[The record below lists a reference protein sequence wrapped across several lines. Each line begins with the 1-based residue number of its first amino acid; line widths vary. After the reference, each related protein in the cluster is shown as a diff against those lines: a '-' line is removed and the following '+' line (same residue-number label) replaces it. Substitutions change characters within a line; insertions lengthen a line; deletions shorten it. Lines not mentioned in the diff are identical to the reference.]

1 MTAPDQASPPD
12 WYAGKVALV
21 TGGGSGIGLATAQ
34 ALGRRGARVFL
45 AGRRSEPL
53 AAAAAAIE
61 ACGGQAGYRCTDVSD
76 GASVERMVAAA
87 VDRFGRLDV
96 AVNNA
101 GAPSWGLLAD
111 MAGSDW
117 SPVID
122 TNLTGLWWCLKHEIG
137 HMRAQ
142 GAGSIV
148 NVGSRIG
155 AHLRVTHQSAYAA
168 SKAGVSAL
176 TRSAAREYISA
187 GIRINAVSPGPTET
201 VMADWPDETP
211 AQRAARIAEQV
222 PLGRLGSPE
231 EIASAIVWLAS
242 DEARFVVGHD
252 LVVDGGSSA

>member
-1 MTAPDQASPPD
+1 MAATDPGNPPD
-12 WYAGKVALV
+12 WYSGKVALV

-34 ALGRRGARVFL
+34 ALSRRGARVFL

-53 AAAAAAIE
+53 ATATAAIE
-61 ACGGQAGYRCTDVSD
+61 SGGGEAGYLRADVSD
-76 GASVERMVAAA
+76 GESVERMVAAA

-101 GAPSWGLLAD
+101 GTPSWGLLAD
-111 MAGSDW
+111 MAASDW

-137 HMRAQ
+137 HMSAQ
-142 GAGSIV
+142 GGGSIV

-242 DEARFVVGHD
+242 DDARFVVGHD